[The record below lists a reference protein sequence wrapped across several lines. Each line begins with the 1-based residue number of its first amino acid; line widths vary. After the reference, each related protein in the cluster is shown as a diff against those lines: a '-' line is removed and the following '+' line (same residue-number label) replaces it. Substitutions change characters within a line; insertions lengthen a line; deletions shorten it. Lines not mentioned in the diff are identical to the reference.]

1 LPIGLDGDI
10 RTVTLAGQVEGRAM
24 AKKKAAS
31 IKVTGKIPS
40 LTLSMPLDAKKVKA
54 IQRCIDKGTL
64 RITVSKV
71 DLAAGRIGA
80 SWLYD

>member
-1 LPIGLDGDI
+1 LEATPQGVGNW
-10 RTVTLAGQVEGRAM
+10 REVKM
-24 AKKKAAS
+24 AKKSAS

-54 IQRCIDKGTL
+54 IQRCIQKGTL

-71 DLAAGRIGA
+71 DLAAGRLGA